1 MRTLPFH
8 INALAES
15 TPDTVALRETA
26 KSSRIKVIQFLKQ
39 GKSVS
44 KENLVTYTMFSEK
57 QLVENERMTAG
68 VWLLSSLLTFVE
80 PEGDCVKKIK

>member
-1 MRTLPFH
+1 M
-8 INALAES
+8 
-15 TPDTVALRETA
+15 
-26 KSSRIKVIQFLKQ
+26 
-39 GKSVS
+39 S